1 MAPFSS
7 RNVPLQ
13 PLLLNNTPHCET
25 QRQSETRARHTGAP
39 GTDPLPSAC
48 RNCIKDLRHQQAC
61 LSPHKALPKNT
72 GQRQS
77 LSTERPQSI
86 TQALSDRLLNRSS
99 HWRNAWCCL
108 LVFVPA
114 VFQESACN
122 NPCGHCPNML
132 THSTNNRAWECA
144 DYFSDGQNQQL
155 VRLQKKSKLTIQ
167 TIRYFRKFQAQVGR
181 YIRECSKALTLMQNS
196 ISHMFTDVGYLT
208 AVLSPTTMS

>member
-1 MAPFSS
+1 MLAPFSS

-13 PLLLNNTPHCET
+13 PLLVNNTPHCET

-48 RNCIKDLRHQQAC
+48 RNCIRDSRHQQAC

-144 DYFSDGQNQQL
+144 EYFSDGQNQQL
-155 VRLQKKSKLTIQ
+155 VRLQKK
-167 TIRYFRKFQAQVGR
+167 FQADNPNNTLFSQVASTSR
-181 YIRECSKALTLMQNS
+181 PVYSR
-196 ISHMFTDVGYLT
+196 MFQASDTDAKQYFSYVH
-208 AVLSPTTMS
+208 